1 MKKALLALAALGFI
15 ATAQAQTTGCNE
27 LFFSEYVE
35 GSSHSKALEVYNPT
49 ANAVNLNDYR
59 LVRYS
64 NGSPTGVDSIALVGT
79 IPSRDVWV
87 VVNGQATPDQ
97 NGAFCDPALIA
108 LGDQVGPANYANG
121 TAVLYFNGDDAIALV
136 RIQPYAIIDIFGKIG
151 EDPGSSWSDVFPYT
165 DAQGAW
171 WTRDHTLIRKSTVT
185 SGVTVN
191 PTAFNV
197 TAEYDSLPENTWT
210 NLGQHDC
217 ACNTLGIAENL
228 ANGKVTV
235 FPNPANGQI
244 NVVAGTNITDVTIYN
259 VLGQSVLV
267 KDYDTAEQK
276 TAQKIDL
283 TGFAPGVYMVEVK
296 TASGKVQVV
305 KITQR

>member
-35 GSSHSKALEVYNPT
+35 GSGNSKAMEIYNPT
-49 ANAVNLNDYR
+49 ANPVTLSNYR
-59 LVRYS
+59 IVRYS
-64 NGSPTGVDSIALVGT
+64 NGSPTGVDSLTLSGT
-79 IPSRDVWV
+79 IASRDVWV
-87 VVNGQATPDQ
+87 VANGQTTSSANSP
-97 NGAFCDPALIA
+97 ACDPALQA
-108 LGDQVGPANYANG
+108 LADQLGNVYPDP
-121 TAVLYFNGDDAIALV
+121 LYMNGDDAIALV

-171 WTRDHTLIRKSTVT
+171 WTRDHTLIRKASVT
-185 SGVTVN
+185 AGVTVN

-217 ACNTLGIAENL
+217 ACNTLGIAENV
-228 ANGKVTV
+228 ASGKVTV

-259 VLGQSVLV
+259 ILGQSILV
-267 KDYDTAEQK
+267 KDYDAAEQK